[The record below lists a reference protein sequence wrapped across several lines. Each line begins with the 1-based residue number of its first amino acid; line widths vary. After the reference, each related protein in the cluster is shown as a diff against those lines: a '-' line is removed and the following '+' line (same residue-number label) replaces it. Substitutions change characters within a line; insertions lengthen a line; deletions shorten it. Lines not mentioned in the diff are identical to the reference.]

1 MKFLLLALALPLA
14 ACTAK
19 TTPPDAPKPPHAI
32 GMANPASV
40 YCLEKGGEQIPV
52 QSPQGP
58 VSGVSFCERSMFQL
72 KPGSMAMIVG
82 ARTASGRRNIG
93 KSVELFGLCEPGLRF
108 VNPVNG
114 VMTQL
119 PATADRALWLVTGD
133 VYAFDNQ
140 HGFAFVRA
148 EHLMPL
154 TPDEAPQILDELKE
168 QGDGLP
174 VRQRRQT
181 PSLVSMLRQF
191 FPIGLTEGD
200 EINGFAMKG
209 LA

>member
-1 MKFLLLALALPLA
+1 
-14 ACTAK
+14 
-19 TTPPDAPKPPHAI
+19 
-32 GMANPASV
+32 
-40 YCLEKGGEQIPV
+40 
-52 QSPQGP
+52 
-58 VSGVSFCERSMFQL
+58 MFQL
-72 KPGSMAMIVG
+72 KPGSMAMIIG

-93 KSVELFGLCEPGLRF
+93 KSVELFGLCQPGLRF

-154 TPDEAPQILDELKE
+154 TPMK
-168 QGDGLP
+168 
-174 VRQRRQT
+174 RRKCWM
-181 PSLVSMLRQF
+181 S
-191 FPIGLTEGD
+191 
-200 EINGFAMKG
+200 
-209 LA
+209 

>member
-1 MKFLLLALALPLA
+1 MAL
-14 ACTAK
+14 
-19 TTPPDAPKPPHAI
+19 
-32 GMANPASV
+32 
-40 YCLEKGGEQIPV
+40 
-52 QSPQGP
+52 
-58 VSGVSFCERSMFQL
+58 
-72 KPGSMAMIVG
+72 IVG

-93 KSVELFGLCEPGLRF
+93 KSVELFGLCQPGLRF

-154 TPDEAPQILDELKE
+154 NPDEAPQILGELTE
-168 QGDGLP
+168 PFMEHLP
-174 VRQRRQT
+174 VKTTLRIA
-181 PSLVSMLRQF
+181 LVGDYNPAVIAHQAIPLA
-191 FPIGLTEGD
+191 IDDAAAVLDLTAD
-200 EINGFAMKG
+200 YDW
-209 LA
+209 LATTELTSPEDLVGYDAI